1 VSRRDGNQQA
11 PSRAR
16 ASLWGLSLASVSM
29 WGLGSAAA
37 DPGSA
42 LVPASALQA
51 CAGIGASAE
60 RLACYD
66 RLAGRVAPSQR
77 EATTR
82 AAAPPLS
89 GAAAAQAVS
98 GAAAA
103 PSAAPQPNESFG
115 LYHAEHPAAP
125 PPAQSLTARVVG
137 LHLSANGHATVQ
149 FEGGEVWELDD
160 PDPVLAP
167 GDSVTITRAAFGSF
181 LLTTPSR
188 RTHRVHRV
196 R

>member
-1 VSRRDGNQQA
+1 
-11 PSRAR
+11 
-16 ASLWGLSLASVSM
+16 
-29 WGLGSAAA
+29 
-37 DPGSA
+37 
-42 LVPASALQA
+42 
-51 CAGIGASAE
+51 
-60 RLACYD
+60 
-66 RLAGRVAPSQR
+66 
-77 EATTR
+77 
-82 AAAPPLS
+82 
-89 GAAAAQAVS
+89 
-98 GAAAA
+98 
-103 PSAAPQPNESFG
+103 
-115 LYHAEHPAAP
+115 
-125 PPAQSLTARVVG
+125 VG